1 MTEASSTED
10 VITLR
15 IRFKSETLER
25 FIERYGGDLGP
36 DEVFVRTKEPLAVG
50 TAIAF
55 DFTLNDGTPLINGR
69 GRVAWV
75 RLLGDPVGGPGMG
88 VRIQSLSAASW
99 QTLRKVLAG
108 TGRSDA
114 GVGASLLGRRSTPSG
129 PPSVGAASGP
139 TAASAPAEDAERT
152 EVARM
157 PPSFCE
163 QAFETGPRAQ
173 ERPRPQPR
181 QPTASFD
188 AAATPAVGRPLNEP
202 LSGTGGGYERLD
214 LDDIDEDVTV
224 SSADPSFGRRS
235 PPMAPERPERS
246 MNFMPEPWPRSLT
259 PAASRTRAASDEAGM
274 GRAVSG
280 SEGAASWRSTS
291 PRGGLEATAP
301 AGNPA
306 LGVTAPM
313 GQPALSQLV
322 SSTSPTLPATHAVL
336 YDPDNVE
343 PTSRAPEPMGAMPR
357 PVPPSAFPP
366 VDSGGGINEFDN
378 APRSGSGRIPPAIS
392 PEEMALAASAVRGP
406 AGETPLWPG
415 VTEEPPRTST
425 FKIWAALFLAAS
437 GVVGALLWL
446 TPLLTK
452 RASVPAQPVGAVEG
466 PAAATPPESV
476 PPSEPSAP
484 AVARAEDPAAAP
496 TPTPPPPAAAPTQ
509 AAPPAAGAGAANPET
524 VAAAPRPR
532 PRIRRPRRVAES
544 GESESPFAD
553 PAAAPAARPETP
565 ALGAAAPATGT
576 SPAAPA
582 PVPAAPA
589 AGTEAPAAA
598 GPPAAEPGAE
608 DVYWLSVRSTPTGA
622 DVLIDGQ
629 VEGKTPFQRR
639 IFDPGR
645 SYALTVR
652 KAGFTAVERTVSG
665 SSEWAKRGNVRT
677 LAVTA
682 RLEPASGSSPAE
694 PGVSSTAPTTPPPA
708 SPSPPPAAPPPSGA
722 RANPFD
728 DPAAPAP
735 RP

>member
-55 DFTLNDGTPLINGR
+55 DFTLNDGTALINGR

-75 RLLGDPVGGPGMG
+75 RLQGDPAGSPGMG

-114 GVGASLLGRRSTPSG
+114 GVGASLLGRRSTPAG
-129 PPSVGAASGP
+129 PPSVAAPAAS
-139 TAASAPAEDAERT
+139 AVNAPAEDAERT

-157 PPSFCE
+157 PPGFFE
-163 QAFETGPRAQ
+163 QAFDTGPRTQ
-173 ERPRPQPR
+173 DRPRTGPR

-188 AAATPAVGRPLNEP
+188 AAGSPPVGRPLNEP

-214 LDDIDEDVTV
+214 LNDIEEDVTV
-224 SSADPSFGRRS
+224 SSADPSFHRRPTPS
-235 PPMAPERPERS
+235 GLGPERPERPERS
-246 MNFMPEPWPRSLT
+246 MNMMPEPWPRSLT
-259 PAASRTRAASDEAGM
+259 PSASRAGQGQAPADEAPGLDF
-274 GRAVSG
+274 GRTPAPVSPP
-280 SEGAASWRSTS
+280 AAWRSAS
-291 PRGGLEATAP
+291 PRGGLEVTAP
-301 AGNPA
+301 AGNSA

-322 SSTSPTLPATHAVL
+322 SSTAPTLPATSAVL
-336 YDPDNVE
+336 YDPDNLE
-343 PTSRAPEPMGAMPR
+343 PTSGRAPEPMGAMPAGR
-357 PVPPSAFPP
+357 PTAGGYPQP
-366 VDSGGGINEFDN
+366 DSGGFINDEFDS

-392 PEEMALAASAVRGP
+392 PEEMALAAAAVRGP

-415 VTEEPPRTST
+415 MAEEPPRTSN

-452 RASVPAQPVGAVEG
+452 GRTPDPEQPVGLVEG
-466 PAAATPPESV
+466 PAAATPPGSDPTPVAPGPGESA
-476 PPSEPSAP
+476 SGQ
-484 AVARAEDPAAAP
+484 PAAAP
-496 TPTPPPPAAAPTQ
+496 AEVPPTAAAPPS
-509 AAPPAAGAGAANPET
+509 AAPPTNEAPAATPPAGE
-524 VAAAPRPR
+524 VAAAAPARPR
-532 PRIRRPRRVAES
+532 PKVRRRRAPSEAAI
-544 GESESPFAD
+544 EEESPFAD
-553 PAAAPAARPETP
+553 PATRPTTPAAGIAGAVPGTATP
-565 ALGAAAPATGT
+565 PAPATE
-576 SPAAPA
+576 P
-582 PVPAAPA
+582 
-589 AGTEAPAAA
+589 PAAA
-598 GPPAAEPGAE
+598 ATAPAAEPGAE
-608 DVYWLSVRSTPTGA
+608 DVYWLSVRSTPSGA

-639 IFDPGR
+639 IFDPAR
-645 SYALTVR
+645 TYALTVR
-652 KAGFTAVERTVSG
+652 KAGFTSVERSVSG

-677 LAVTA
+677 LAVT
-682 RLEPASGSSPAE
+682 
-694 PGVSSTAPTTPPPA
+694 
-708 SPSPPPAAPPPSGA
+708 
-722 RANPFD
+722 
-728 DPAAPAP
+728 
-735 RP
+735 